1 MCLNCEISTC
11 SLNVIIFGGLL
22 LLFSCFGLNDKS
34 NSKVIGDLNIKNF
47 SIILFCISIIL
58 LVYGF
63 SNVCKRKNNYR
74 VL

>member
-11 SLNVIIFGGLL
+11 SLNVIIYGGLL
-22 LLFSCFGLNDKS
+22 LLFSCVGLNDKS

-63 SNVCKRKNNYR
+63 FNVCKRKK
-74 VL
+74 